1 MITVLIVDDND
12 VIRMGLRSLLE
23 AVGAAQ
29 VVGEA
34 NNGKVAL
41 ERARE
46 LRPQVTLLDVR
57 MPVMGGLEA
66 VKPLAALT
74 KVLMMT
80 YADDDEVVAAAIRSG
95 ASGYLVHGQFG
106 PDELGEAVRRVA
118 AGGSALSPAVAPA
131 LFDAVRSNETT
142 APPTAREDVRTQL
155 TQREAEILDHIARG
169 LSNADIA
176 QTLFVDEK
184 TVKNHIN
191 RAYAKLHVGNRGE
204 AIATWLGTRRGP
216 H

>member
-23 AVGAAQ
+23 TNRTVQ

-34 NNGKVAL
+34 GNGKVAL
-41 ERARE
+41 EQART

-57 MPVMGGLEA
+57 MPVMDGLEA
-66 VKPLAALT
+66 VEPLAAMT

-106 PDELGEAVRRVA
+106 PDELDEAVRRVA
-118 AGGSALSPAVAPA
+118 DGGSALSPAVAPA
-131 LFDAVRSNETT
+131 LFDAVRSGEAS
-142 APPTAREDVRTQL
+142 APPTTRHDVRAQL
-155 TQREAEILDHIARG
+155 TRREAEILDHIARG

-176 QTLFVDEK
+176 QTLFLDEK

-191 RAYAKLHVGNRGE
+191 RAYAKLHVANRGE
-204 AIATWLGTRRGP
+204 AIATWLGTRREAR
-216 H
+216 